1 MILGEGYVK
10 SQQQNIFSI
19 LPLLLF
25 VM

>member
-25 VM
+25 IM